1 MIRGPQTVDRE
12 AADRLKPMTV
22 RRDVLDIRVAGF
34 AVTGR
39 TELDTGK
46 DAAGLLDRAR
56 AMKYQA
62 VARRRSGTAKSDGTR
77 WRTASATRLP
87 GVAPTIIV
95 VTLK

>member
-12 AADRLKPMTV
+12 AADRLKPVTV
-22 RRDVLDIRVAGF
+22 RRDVLIRVAGF

-46 DAAGLLDRAR
+46 DAAGLLDRLR